1 MYYLLTTEVI
11 MLKLFDKC
19 PACGGPII
27 ISECKCE
34 NCNLVM
40 RGEFQP
46 DPFSTLSGDQ
56 LTFVRVFLRA
66 RGNLSEV
73 EKVLGVSYPTIRNKL
88 DEINLS
94 LDRVETAP
102 DSNSSKSVGL
112 SASATNPAD
121 DVRRAVLQQVS
132 AGSLSLTD
140 ALQQLK
146 GLQGGK

>member
-1 MYYLLTTEVI
+1 

-19 PACGGPII
+19 PACGGPIV

-46 DPFSTLSGDQ
+46 GPFSILSEDQ
-56 LTFVRVFLRA
+56 LTFVQVFLRA
-66 RGNLSEV
+66 RGNLSEM

-88 DEINLS
+88 DEINS
-94 LDRVETAP
+94 ALDRVETVLET
-102 DSNSSKSVGL
+102 NTLKSADL
-112 SASATNPAD
+112 STSAANPVD
-121 DVRRAVLQQVS
+121 EVRRAILQQVS
-132 AGSLSLTD
+132 AGSLSMTD

>member
-1 MYYLLTTEVI
+1 

-19 PACGGPII
+19 PGCGGPII

-34 NCNLVM
+34 SCNLVL
-40 RGEFQP
+40 RGEFQA

-56 LTFVRVFLRA
+56 LVFVRVFLRA

-88 DEINLS
+88 DEINS
-94 LDRVETAP
+94 ALDRVDTVP
-102 DSNSSKSVGL
+102 VTNNTKNDGL
-112 SASATNPAD
+112 TASATSPAD
-121 DVRRAVLQQVS
+121 DVRRAILQQVS
-132 AGSLSLTD
+132 TGNLSLAD

>member
-1 MYYLLTTEVI
+1 

-19 PACGGPII
+19 PGCGGPII

-34 NCNLVM
+34 NCNLVL

-46 DPFSTLSGDQ
+46 GPFSTLSEDQ

-88 DEINLS
+88 DEINS
-94 LDRVETAP
+94 VLDRIETVP
-102 DSNSSKSVGL
+102 EINYTKSGGV
-112 SASATNPAD
+112 SASATAPAD
-121 DVRRAVLQQVS
+121 DVRRAILQQVS
-132 AGSLSLTD
+132 TGSLSLTD

>member
-1 MYYLLTTEVI
+1 

-46 DPFSTLSGDQ
+46 GPFSILSEDQ

-66 RGNLSEV
+66 RGNLSEM

-88 DEINLS
+88 EEINTA
-94 LDRVETAP
+94 LDHAETAP
-102 DSNSSKSVGL
+102 ENNSSKSAGGD
-112 SASATNPAD
+112 ASPAAQSD
-121 DVRRAVLQQVS
+121 DLRRAILQQVS
-132 AGSLSLTD
+132 VGSLSMKE

>member
-1 MYYLLTTEVI
+1 

-34 NCNLVM
+34 NCNLVL
-40 RGEFQP
+40 RGEFRP
-46 DPFSTLSGDQ
+46 DSFATLSGDQ

-88 DEINLS
+88 DEINS
-94 LDRVETAP
+94 ALDRVETLSDINATK
-102 DSNSSKSVGL
+102 NAGI
-112 SASATNPAD
+112 SASTTTPAD
-121 DVRRAVLQQVS
+121 DVRRAILQQVS
-132 AGSLSLTD
+132 TGNLSLTD

>member
-1 MYYLLTTEVI
+1 

-46 DPFSTLSGDQ
+46 DPFSTLSDDQ

-102 DSNSSKSVGL
+102 ESNTSKSIGF
-112 SASATNPAD
+112 SASPANEASPAD

>member
-1 MYYLLTTEVI
+1 

-34 NCNLVM
+34 NCNLIM
-40 RGEFQP
+40 QAEFQP
-46 DPFSTLSGDQ
+46 GPFSILSADQ
-56 LTFVRVFLRA
+56 LTFVRVFLRS

-88 DEINLS
+88 DEINS
-94 LDRVETAP
+94 TLDRVEMLPET
-102 DSNSSKSVGL
+102 NTSKSAGPST
-112 SASATNPAD
+112 SAGTSAD
-121 DVRRAVLQQVS
+121 ELRRAILQQVS

>member
-1 MYYLLTTEVI
+1 

-46 DPFSTLSGDQ
+46 GPFSVLSVDQ

-88 DEINLS
+88 DEINS
-94 LDRVETAP
+94 ALDRVETVP
-102 DSNSSKSVGL
+102 EINTSKNAGL
-112 SASATNPAD
+112 STSTAIPAD
-121 DVRRAVLQQVS
+121 DVRRAILQQVS